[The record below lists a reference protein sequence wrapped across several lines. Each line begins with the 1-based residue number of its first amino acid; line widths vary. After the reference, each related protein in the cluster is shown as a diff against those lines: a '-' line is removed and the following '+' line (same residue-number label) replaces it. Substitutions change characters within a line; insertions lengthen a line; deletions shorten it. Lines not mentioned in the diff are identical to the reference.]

1 MERFLRYKTLHL
13 SLFIQLLFF
22 GSSASADPLQQALD
36 EAQLGIEQ
44 YRSGRYQQALQHFV
58 KAAELDTENEDYVV
72 NSAILSEQLGLL
84 DQALPYFQRA
94 TQIAVEKGDFDSVGS
109 YSEKV
114 MVLSSQMPPWVEQ
127 KLEEASAVTDQD
139 AAQLSS
145 WSTVYEQIGSLVQ
158 RQQLPQAIITGEK
171 ALELAQKILGEH
183 HPGTINT
190 HRELAIAHF
199 YSGNGEAA
207 QQQLVAA
214 EDAAIVAFGE
224 EHPETQQVRTL
235 MAELLLELGDHGQSL
250 AWYERAIQGYRAG
263 LGDGHPHTLQ
273 TLLMAA
279 QVEELQGEYGASA
292 QRLMQACTG
301 YNRRLGGSHSEIGSC
316 YRQLGLM
323 QFRNG
328 EYAKA
333 RFSYG
338 KAEEVLSRLVGE
350 GHPEWIQNQIYRAD
364 LARATA
370 DYVASEKILKQITAD
385 MVSAALQFE
394 ARGILAQLLEDQGR
408 YSEAEQE
415 SRAILAYETESLG
428 ELHPNT
434 ITTLNN
440 IAGLQ
445 RRQSRFF
452 EAEKGYELALE
463 RFNQTLGGDH
473 PSTIAIMN
481 NLALTLENQ
490 GLYDRAEP
498 LFRSALR
505 ASKKVL
511 GESHPTTLAN
521 INNLAMLHES
531 QGSFDKSEPLYQQ
544 AIDLLDGSLGESHP
558 DTVAVRNNLAYLYL
572 LQERNEQAAEL
583 FEEVL
588 VAWKE
593 SLGERHQKT
602 LKGMNNLGRVAHGL
616 EDLERAES
624 LIDRALEL
632 RREVLGENHID
643 TLRSQHDLAKL
654 YIDLERYE
662 ESDTLLRKT
671 LQQSEENLGEQ
682 HPYTFETLNTLAA
695 LQLVTEDLEGA
706 FETQSI
712 LFERRNRFLD
722 QMLWATSENA
732 REGYIRLH
740 RPELNRY
747 MAMIAQLEAE
757 QAGSELMRVS
767 LFRKGLLLQVASQI
781 HQVSKLSEDP
791 ELTEISGALMTT
803 RKELAALTLSGPT
816 EETATTFLETTNE
829 LEERINEL
837 EGELGRASI
846 RFREAAEEISLERLQ
861 ENLPD
866 GAALAD
872 FLVHREGEESYLQ
885 VAILRKED
893 EETVFD
899 HYLYEDLAGMNE
911 AIKEFRELIQDEDAD
926 DDEVMEFGME
936 VYEKVW
942 APIAERIGEIET
954 VYVVPDGLL
963 NILPFNAMVNEE
975 ESYLLQALDLHTLSS
990 SRDLIPSDLPLA
1002 EGGYMIMAGPD
1013 YDTDEV
1019 TGKDLLQS
1027 LEGKRS
1033 AAAQQSVRGMSHGLR
1048 GLHFD
1053 PLPGAEKEGRLI
1065 EEQTA
1070 EQEVASQVILKK
1082 EAQEQVLRVMEQP
1095 PEVLHIATHGFFLKP
1110 DENLKKRLRKLQRGA
1125 DLQLPPP
1132 GDNPLLRAGL
1142 AFSGLN
1148 ANAPLLGEID
1158 TDNDGVLTA
1167 LEVLGLDLT
1176 GTRLAVLSACETGL
1190 GEIHEGEGVYGLRR
1204 SFQEAGVSAVVN
1216 SLWEVSDA
1224 GTQAL
1229 MTGLYQRMLEGE
1241 STHEALRNTQLE
1253 MLDSDEWNYPYV
1265 WSAFFMVE
1273 GAERTGS

>member
-1 MERFLRYKTLHL
+1 MRFNLPQL
-13 SLFIQLLFF
+13 SLRILILLLLAWRPAF
-22 GSSASADPLQQALD
+22 ADPLQQALD
-36 EAQLGIEQ
+36 EAQRGIEQ
-44 YRSGRYQQALQHFV
+44 YRSGRYQQALQYFV
-58 KAAELDTENEDYVV
+58 KAAELDPKNEDYVV
-72 NSAILSEQLGLL
+72 NSAILSEQLGIT

-94 TQIAVEKGDFDSVGS
+94 VQIAAGKGDFDSAGS
-109 YSEKV
+109 YSAKV
-114 MVLSSQMPPWVEQ
+114 MELSSQIPAWVEQ
-127 KLEEASAVTDQD
+127 KLEGASAVSEER
-139 AAQLSS
+139 AAQLPT
-145 WSTVYEQIGSLVQ
+145 WSAAYEQIGPLVQ
-158 RQQLPQAIITGEK
+158 QQQLDQAIVVGGK
-171 ALELAQKILGEH
+171 ALELAQQILGEH

-190 HRELAIAHF
+190 RRELAIAHF
-199 YSGNGEAA
+199 YSGNGEEA

-214 EDAAIVAFGE
+214 ERDAIVTFGE
-224 EHPETQQVRTL
+224 EHPETQAVRTL
-235 MAELLLELGDHGQSL
+235 MAELLLELGDHEQSL
-250 AWYERAIQGYRAG
+250 TWYERAIQGYRAG
-263 LGDGHPHTLQ
+263 LGGTHPRTLQ
-273 TLLMAA
+273 TLQVAA
-279 QVEELQGEYGASA
+279 QVEEIQGEYGASA
-292 QRLMQACTG
+292 KRLMLACSG
-301 YNRRLGGSHSEIGSC
+301 YSQRLGGAHSEIGSC

-338 KAEEVLSRLVGE
+338 KAEKVLSGLVGE

-370 DYVASEKILKQITAD
+370 DYAQAEEILKQITAD
-385 MVSAALQFE
+385 TVSAALQFE

-408 YSEAEQE
+408 YPEAEQE
-415 SRAILAYETESLG
+415 SRAILTYETESLG

-440 IAGLQ
+440 VAGLQ
-445 RRQSRFF
+445 RRQSRFI

-463 RFNQTLGGDH
+463 RFSQTLGEGH

-498 LFRSALR
+498 LFRTALR
-505 ASKKVL
+505 QSKSVL

-521 INNLAMLHES
+521 LNNLAMLHES

-544 AIDLLDGSLGESHP
+544 AIDLLDGSLGETHP

-572 LQERNEQAAEL
+572 LQEKNEQAAEL

-588 VAWKE
+588 TVWQE

-616 EDLERAES
+616 EDLERAEA
-624 LIDRALEL
+624 LIGRALEL
-632 RREVLGENHID
+632 RREVLGEDHID

-654 YIDLERYE
+654 YLDLERYE
-662 ESDTLLRKT
+662 ESETLLRKT
-671 LQQSEENLGEQ
+671 LEQNEQHLGEQ

-695 LQLVTEDLEGA
+695 LQLATEDLESA
-706 FETQSI
+706 FETQRI

-747 MAMIAQLEAE
+747 MAMVAQLEPE
-757 QAGSELMRVS
+757 QAGEELLRIS

-791 ELTEISGALMTT
+791 ALTEISDALMAA

-816 EETATTFLETTNE
+816 EETATTFLETTHE
-829 LEERINEL
+829 LEDQINEL

-846 RFREAAEEISLERLQ
+846 RFREAAADISLERLQ
-861 ENLPD
+861 ESLPD
-866 GAALAD
+866 GTALVD
-872 FLVHREGEESYLQ
+872 FLIHREGEESYLQ
-885 VAILRKED
+885 AAILRKEE
-893 EETVFD
+893 EETAFS
-899 HYLYEDLAGMNE
+899 HHLYEDLAGINE
-911 AIKEFRELIQDEDAD
+911 AIQEFRELIQDEDAD

-942 APIAERIGEIET
+942 APVVEQIGELET
-954 VYVVPDGLL
+954 VYVVPDGML

-975 ESYLLQALDLHTLSS
+975 ESYLLQAIDLHTLSS
-990 SRDLIPSDLPLA
+990 SRDLIPSDMPLA

-1019 TGKDLLQS
+1019 TGKALLQS

-1070 EQEVASQVILKK
+1070 EQEVMSQVLLKK

-1204 SFQEAGVSAVVN
+1204 SFQEAGVGAVVN

-1253 MLDSDEWNYPYV
+1253 MLDSDEWSYPYV

-1273 GAERTGS
+1273 GTEHSDS